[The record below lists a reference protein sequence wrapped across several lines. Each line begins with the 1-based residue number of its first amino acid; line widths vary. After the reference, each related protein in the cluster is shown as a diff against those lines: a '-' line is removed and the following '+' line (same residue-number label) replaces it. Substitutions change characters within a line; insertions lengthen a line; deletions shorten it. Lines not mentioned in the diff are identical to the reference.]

1 MLLTSTEDYL
11 QKTIAIIVK
20 AWSNYIEFFYEI
32 SETKI
37 NIDKKSK
44 YNSQEYIRKNCK
56 SYYKIKSNH
65 TLLGL

>member
-1 MLLTSTEDYL
+1 MLLTSTDDYL

-44 YNSQEYIRKNCK
+44 YNS
-56 SYYKIKSNH
+56 
-65 TLLGL
+65 